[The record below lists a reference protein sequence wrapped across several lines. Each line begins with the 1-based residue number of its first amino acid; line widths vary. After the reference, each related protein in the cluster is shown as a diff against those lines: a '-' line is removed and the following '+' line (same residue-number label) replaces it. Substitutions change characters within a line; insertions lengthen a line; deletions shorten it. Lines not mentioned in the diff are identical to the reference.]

1 MSILKLI
8 EWVEGAPNRARRLVL
23 ISTVI
28 VYLMVTVGCLL
39 FVGFG
44 ISMEQFINFYYALST
59 VASSAIGFYAGEKI
73 SINRKEAKQEK
84 DNN

>member
-8 EWVEGAPNRARRLVL
+8 EWVEGAPSRARRLVL

-28 VYLMVTVGCLL
+28 IYLIVTIGCLL

-44 ISMEQFINFYYALST
+44 TDMEPFVNYYYALST
-59 VASSAIGFYAGEKI
+59 VSGSAIGFYTGEKI
-73 SINRKEAKQEK
+73 SINRKEVNKEK